1 MTILNRRAPI
11 DQLGFVVASLDE
23 AVAAWTR
30 RFGVGPWTVYRN
42 VTMEGTCRGAA
53 TTVTIDVALGYR
65 GGEQIEFIEVLST
78 TPSPYQ
84 DEAGRPL
91 EGLHHLAWIVD
102 DLDAEVAALKAE
114 GLVPVFSASNAA
126 VRVVY
131 LGDPAAPGTL
141 FELIEG
147 EGQRAMHSAGLAAAA
162 AWDGSAAIT
171 EYDFAAAG

>member
-1 MTILNRRAPI
+1 MTIRQRRAPI
-11 DQLGFVVASLDE
+11 DQLGFVVASLDQS
-23 AVAAWTR
+23 VAAWTA

-42 VTMEGTCRGAA
+42 VAMQGTCRGQP
-53 TTVTIDVALGYR
+53 TTVMIDVALGYR
-65 GGEQIEFIEVLST
+65 GSEQIEFIEVLSV

-102 DLDAEVAALKAE
+102 DLDAEAAALEAE
-114 GLVPVFSASNAA
+114 GLVPVFAASNAA

-131 LGDPAAPGTL
+131 LADPAAPGCL
-141 FELIEG
+141 FELIAG
-147 EGQRAMHSAGLAAAA
+147 EGQREMHGAGLAAAA
-162 AWDGSAAIT
+162 AWDGTTANT